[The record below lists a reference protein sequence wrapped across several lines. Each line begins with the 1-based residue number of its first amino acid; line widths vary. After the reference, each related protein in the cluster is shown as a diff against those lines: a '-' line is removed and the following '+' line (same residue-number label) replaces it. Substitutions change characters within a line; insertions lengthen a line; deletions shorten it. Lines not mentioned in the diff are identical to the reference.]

1 MATDNKEHR
10 SVEDRLKTLFE
21 LQTILSEKD
30 RIREV
35 RGELPKEVEDLGNTI
50 KGLYARVDRYEGE
63 LGELNHARALKENTI
78 EHKKLMMETYRQQI
92 NEVRNNHEYE
102 KLTEQLENEELEI
115 ELCRKQIGDLSQ
127 DIKAKQAEIEETKA
141 KITLQE
147 QLRQEK
153 SDDLDKLISE
163 TRAEEEALTIR
174 AKGLEALIDERTLNA
189 FKRIRRNAKNG
200 LGIVTVDR
208 EACGGCFNKIPP
220 QRQIEVKLRKKVVVC
235 EYCGRIMVDPTL
247 AAEAQAEIEKQK

>member
-1 MATDNKEHR
+1 M
-10 SVEDRLKTLFE
+10 
-21 LQTILSEKD
+21 
-30 RIREV
+30 
-35 RGELPKEVEDLGNTI
+35 EDLGNTI

-127 DIKAKQAEIEETKA
+127 EIKAKQAEIEETKA

-174 AKGLEALIDERTLNA
+174 AKGLETLIDERTLNA

>member
-115 ELCRKQIGDLSQ
+115 ELCRKQIGDLNQ
-127 DIKAKQAEIEETKA
+127 EIKFKQAEIEETKS
-141 KITLQE
+141 KISVQE
-147 QLRQEK
+147 QIRQEK
-153 SDDLDKLISE
+153 SDDLDKLVSE

-174 AKGLEALIDERTLNA
+174 AKDLETLIDERTLNA

-247 AAEAQAEIEKQK
+247 AAEAQAEVEQK

>member
-115 ELCRKQIGDLSQ
+115 ELCRKQIGDLNQ
-127 DIKAKQAEIEETKA
+127 EIKFKQAEIEETKS
-141 KITLQE
+141 KISVQE
-147 QLRQEK
+147 QIRQEK
-153 SDDLDKLISE
+153 SDDLDKLVSE

-174 AKGLEALIDERTLNA
+174 AKGLETLIDERTLNA

-247 AAEAQAEIEKQK
+247 AAEAQAEVEQK

>member
-10 SVEDRLKTLFE
+10 SVEDRLKTLYE

-35 RGELPKEVEDLGNTI
+35 RGELPNEVEDLGNTI

-127 DIKAKQAEIEETKA
+127 EIKAKQAEIEETKA

-174 AKGLEALIDERTLNA
+174 AKGLETLIDERTLNA

>member
-10 SVEDRLKTLFE
+10 TVEDRLKTLYE

-35 RGELPKEVEDLGNTI
+35 RGELPKEVEDLGNTV

-63 LGELNHARALKENTI
+63 MGELNHARAIKENTI
-78 EHKKLMMETYRQQI
+78 EHKKLMIETYRQQI
-92 NEVRNNHEYE
+92 DQVRNNHEFD
-102 KLTEQLENEELEI
+102 KLTEQIENETLEI
-115 ELCRKQIGDLSQ
+115 ELCKKQISNLNEE
-127 DIKAKQAEIEETKA
+127 IKAKQAEIEETKE
-141 KITLQE
+141 KIALQE
-147 QLRQEK
+147 QILQEK
-153 SDDLDKLISE
+153 SNDLDKLIGE
-163 TRAEEEALTIR
+163 TRAEEEALSIR
-174 AKGLEALIDERTLNA
+174 AKGLEGLIDERTLNA

-208 EACGGCFNKIPP
+208 EACGGCFNRIPP

-247 AAEAQAEIEKQK
+247 AAEAEAEIKKQK

>member
-1 MATDNKEHR
+1 MAIDNKDHR
-10 SVEDRLKTLFE
+10 SVEDRLKTLYE

-50 KGLYARVDRYEGE
+50 KGLYSRVDRYQGE
-63 LGELNHARALKENTI
+63 VGELNHARAIQENTI
-78 EHKKLMMETYRQQI
+78 EHKKLMIETYRQQI
-92 NEVRNNHEYE
+92 DQVRNNHEFD
-102 KLTEQLENEELEI
+102 KLTEQIESETLEI
-115 ELCRKQIGDLSQ
+115 ELCKKNISNLNEQIKVKQN
-127 DIKAKQAEIEETKA
+127 DIEDTKQRIA
-141 KITLQE
+141 TLE
-147 QLRQEK
+147 QLLQEK

-174 AKGLEALIDERTLNA
+174 AKGLESLIDDRTLNA

-208 EACGGCFNKIPP
+208 EACGGCFNRIPP

-247 AAEAQAEIEKQK
+247 AAEAQAEIDKQK

>member
-115 ELCRKQIGDLSQ
+115 ELCRKQIGNLNQ
-127 DIKAKQAEIEETKA
+127 EIKFKQAEIEETKS
-141 KITLQE
+141 KISVQE
-147 QLRQEK
+147 QIRQEK
-153 SDDLDKLISE
+153 SDDLDKLVSE

-174 AKGLEALIDERTLNA
+174 AKGLETLIDERTLNA

-247 AAEAQAEIEKQK
+247 AAEAQAEVEQK

>member
-10 SVEDRLKTLFE
+10 SVEDRLKTLYE

-127 DIKAKQAEIEETKA
+127 EIKAKQAEIEETKA

-174 AKGLEALIDERTLNA
+174 AKGLETLIDERTLNA